1 MKPSPLAEKSLL
13 FATKI
18 VILYEEQT
26 KTKRDLTI
34 LKQLLRSGT
43 SVGANINEA
52 VFGNSKA
59 DFISKLHIS
68 LKEANESLYWLKL
81 LSNAALID
89 DVKSNELLSLAE
101 EIKAMLIAS
110 LNTSKNNK

>member
-1 MKPSPLAEKSLL
+1 MKPSPLADKSLD

-18 VILYEEQT
+18 VMLYEEQAKIRNET
-26 KTKRDLTI
+26 TI

-52 VFGNSKA
+52 IFGNSKA

-81 LSNAALID
+81 LRNANILEDTKSKELIG
-89 DVKSNELLSLAE
+89 LIE

-110 LNTSKNNK
+110 INTAKANK

>member
-1 MKPSPLAEKSLL
+1 MKPSPLADKSLL

-18 VILYEEQT
+18 VIFYEEQVKIRKDT
-26 KTKRDLTI
+26 TI

-68 LKEANESLYWLKL
+68 LKEVNEIQ
-81 LSNAALID
+81 A
-89 DVKSNELLSLAE
+89 
-101 EIKAMLIAS
+101 
-110 LNTSKNNK
+110 